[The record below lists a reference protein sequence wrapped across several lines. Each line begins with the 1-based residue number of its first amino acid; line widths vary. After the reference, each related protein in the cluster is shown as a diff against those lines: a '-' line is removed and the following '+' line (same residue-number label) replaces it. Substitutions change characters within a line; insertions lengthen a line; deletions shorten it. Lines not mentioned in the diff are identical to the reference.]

1 MRTGLYEPVATLP
14 ESRVSNTRDGE
25 TPRNDDA
32 PTGAADTDCEPIVE
46 PITKVDERS
55 NPTAKR
61 RPNNASKLKERC
73 RGFVIER

>member
-32 PTGAADTDCEPIVE
+32 PTGAADTDCDPIVD
-46 PITKVDERS
+46 PTTKVDERS
-55 NPTAKR
+55 NPTTKCRLNDVIKR
-61 RPNNASKLKERC
+61 
-73 RGFVIER
+73 